1 MKQEEWRVIEVK
13 EGKQLKVSNQGNV
26 INLENGKI
34 IKQTKSKIGYMKV
47 NVYDLQLYTHRLV
60 AIAFIPN
67 PENKTQVNHKDGNK
81 LNNLVENLEWVTQA
95 ENLKHARDTHL
106 NTSIGRSWGR
116 KVIDTKTGEVFDS
129 ITAAAKKMNMS
140 YSGMNNWLIRKTRG
154 ARFQYLEDNKWKRK

>member
-26 INLENGKI
+26 INLDNGEV

-81 LNNLVENLEWVTQA
+81 LNNLVDNLEWVTQA
-95 ENLKHARDTHL
+95 ENLKHARDTKL
-106 NTSIGRSWGR
+106 NISIGRSWGR

-129 ITAAAKKMNMS
+129 ITSAAKKMNMS
-140 YSGMNNWLIRKTRG
+140 YSGMNNWIIRKTRG
-154 ARFQYLEDNKWKRK
+154 ARFQFLEDKKWTRK